1 METKEFNGKTV
12 EEALEIALKE
22 FDVTK
27 DRVEYTITD
36 EGSKGLFSF
45 IGARP
50 ARIRVTLKKKPVE
63 EGIIFLKEMLGK
75 MGIEAEVSLEEK
87 KDQVCYNIT
96 GENIGNAIGY
106 RGETLDAIQYLL
118 SVYVNKDRSNGYKK
132 VSLDAGTY
140 RLKREETIKKL
151 ALKTAYKVKKYNRTI
166 KFEPMNPYER
176 KIIHTVL
183 QTDKQIAT
191 HSEGVEPFRRVVV
204 SLK

>member
-12 EEALEIALKE
+12 DEALKIALKE
-22 FDVTK
+22 FEVTEDK
-27 DRVEYTITD
+27 VEYTITD

-50 ARIRVTLKKKPVE
+50 AKIRVTLKKKPVE
-63 EGIIFLKEMLGK
+63 EAMNFLRELLNK
-75 MGIEAEVSLEEK
+75 MGIEAEVSLDEK
-87 KDQVCYNIT
+87 KNQAYYNIS

-118 SVYVNKDRSNGYKK
+118 SAYVNKDRKNGYKK
-132 VSLDAGTY
+132 VVLDAGAY
-140 RLKREETIKKL
+140 RQKREETIKKL
-151 ALKTAYKVKKYNRTI
+151 ALKTAYKAKKFNRTI

-176 KIIHTVL
+176 KIIHTIL
-183 QTDKQIAT
+183 QEDKQVIT
-191 HSEGVEPFRRVVV
+191 YSEGTEPYRRVVV

>member
-1 METKEFNGKTV
+1 METREFNGKTV
-12 EEALEIALKE
+12 EEALKIALKE
-22 FDVTK
+22 FDVTEDK
-27 DRVEYTITD
+27 VEYTITD

-63 EGIIFLKEMLGK
+63 DGINFLKELLKK
-75 MGIEAEVSLEEK
+75 MGIEAEVLLEEK
-87 KDQVCYNIT
+87 KNQAYYNIS

-118 SVYVNKDRSNGYKK
+118 SAYVNKDRSNGYKK
-132 VSLDAGTY
+132 VVLDAGAY
-140 RLKREETIKKL
+140 RQKREETIKKL
-151 ALKTAYKVKKYNRTI
+151 ALKTAYKAKKYNRTI

-183 QTDKQIAT
+183 QDDKQVVT
-191 HSEGVEPFRRVVV
+191 YSEGTEPYRRVIV